1 MIPKPG
7 SDGFLTRKAALRGLL
22 AAALLLALPGAPP
35 ARAGTP
41 VGSLGVTVIDDSGAP
56 LADAVVTLTPDH
68 PGAATGSTPSGP
80 LILDQVDETFVPYV
94 LVVPRG
100 GTVVFRNSDR
110 PRHHIY
116 SVSPAARF
124 EFFLPPGQTVSRRFD
139 QTGLVAVGC
148 NIHDQMVAHLYVTAA
163 PYYAL
168 TGKDGLVT
176 LGDLPAGPATLTIW
190 HPRMATGAPPLTRG
204 VTVAAG
210 PGSAPL
216 TITLSGL
223 QADSRPSDS
232 DHH

>member
-7 SDGFLTRKAALRGLL
+7 SDGFLTRGAALRGFL
-22 AAALLLALPGAPP
+22 AAALLLALPGASP

-41 VGSLGVTVIDDSGAP
+41 VGSLTVTVTDDSGAP
-56 LADAVVTLTPDH
+56 LADAVVTLTPDNAT
-68 PGAATGSTPSGP
+68 AATGSTPSGP
-80 LILDQVDETFVPYV
+80 LILDQIDETFVPYV
-94 LVVPRG
+94 LVVPKG

-116 SVSPAARF
+116 SASPAARF
-124 EFFLPPGQTVSRRFD
+124 EFFLPPGQTLSRRFD
-139 QTGLVAVGC
+139 QAGLVAVGC

-176 LGDLPAGPATLTIW
+176 LGDLPTGRATLTIW
-190 HPRMATGAPPLTRG
+190 HPRIPTDAPPLTRG
-204 VTVAAG
+204 VTVTTG

-216 TITLSGL
+216 TIPLSGL
-223 QADSRPSDS
+223 QPDSRPSDS